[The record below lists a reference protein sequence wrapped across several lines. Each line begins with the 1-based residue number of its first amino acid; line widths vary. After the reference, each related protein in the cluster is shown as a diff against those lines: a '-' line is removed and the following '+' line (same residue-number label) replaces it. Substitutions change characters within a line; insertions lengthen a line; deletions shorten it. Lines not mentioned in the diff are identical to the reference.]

1 MRRFSY
7 RGRVFVMK
15 KFAYFITALFI
26 TLPFIGCAR
35 KISSPPST
43 NQQPTIIPSH
53 QKIELH
59 DADAI
64 TLSDLPIPLGFDL
77 ITYDQA
83 GVITYLC
90 FQGKLSTGK
99 IAAFLETDTERNGW
113 EFENLASPKLEAYYL
128 TKPGRK
134 AVITLE
140 QKVSR
145 TLIRINLKISEP
157 S

>member
-1 MRRFSY
+1 
-7 RGRVFVMK
+7 MK

-43 NQQPTIIPSH
+43 NQQATIIPPH
-53 QKIELH
+53 QKIVLH

-64 TLSDLPIPLGFDL
+64 TLSDLPVPLGFDL
-77 ITYDQA
+77 ITYNQA
-83 GVITYLC
+83 GVVTYLC
-90 FQGKLSTGK
+90 FHGKLSTEK
-99 IAAFLETDTERNGW
+99 IVAFLETDTERNGW
-113 EFENLASPKLEAYYL
+113 AFENLASPKLAAYYL

-134 AVITLE
+134 AVITVE

-145 TLIRINLKISEP
+145 TLININLKISDP
-157 S
+157 A